1 MVGCGPLR
9 VLQRS
14 EAIKA
19 AFSQTV
25 GRHMEERN
33 GQTKAEKYAEL
44 SGVVALKSYDSQDQG
59 GGIGPGKEGIGSKAI
74 LEIAS

>member
-1 MVGCGPLR
+1 MLEDRHNKALVGEQVLMVGCGPLR

-33 GQTKAEKYAEL
+33 G
-44 SGVVALKSYDSQDQG
+44 
-59 GGIGPGKEGIGSKAI
+59 
-74 LEIAS
+74 

>member
-1 MVGCGPLR
+1 MVGAGEGGLHFVLVRSRLPLR

-33 GQTKAEKYAEL
+33 GWTKAEKYAEL
-44 SGVVALKSYDSQDQG
+44 SGVVALKIYGSQD
-59 GGIGPGKEGIGSKAI
+59 
-74 LEIAS
+74 